1 MRCFDFRGV
10 AFAMC
15 AIPTACR
22 FPSISFVVE
31 EVSSLAPLA
40 WASSEFDPEESDL
53 HYIYAIRSG
62 E

>member
-1 MRCFDFRGV
+1 MFRFPGRGFRHV
-10 AFAMC
+10 RD
-15 AIPTACR
+15 PTACR

-31 EVSSLAPLA
+31 EVRSLASLA